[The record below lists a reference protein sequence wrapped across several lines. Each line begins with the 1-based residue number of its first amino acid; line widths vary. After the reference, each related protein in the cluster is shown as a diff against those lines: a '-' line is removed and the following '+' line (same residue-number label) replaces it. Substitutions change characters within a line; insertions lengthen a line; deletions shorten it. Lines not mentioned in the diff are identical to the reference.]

1 VNVTT
6 TIKLRDHFATP
17 FLADGNAA
25 VVFRRTHVEPVMD
38 RGDDVILD
46 LAGVENMTDSF
57 SNACFAQLFAK
68 HKGSFGTRLKFK
80 ACSPLIKVFVLS
92 ALSMSER
99 LKK

>member
-1 VNVTT
+1 MNVTT

-25 VVFRRTHVEPVMD
+25 VDFRVLHVEPVMQ
-38 RGDDVILD
+38 RGENVVLD

-57 SNACFAQLFAK
+57 SNACFAQLFVN
-68 HKGSFGTRLKFK
+68 HRGSFGTRLKFK
-80 ACSPLIKVFVLS
+80 ACTPLIQGFVLS

-99 LKK
+99 RKK

>member
-1 VNVTT
+1 MNVTT

-57 SNACFAQLFAK
+57 SNACFAQLFVK
-68 HKGSFGTRLKFK
+68 HRGAFGKRLKFK
-80 ACSPLIKVFVLS
+80 SCTPLIKGFVLS

-99 LKK
+99 TKS

>member
-1 VNVTT
+1 
-6 TIKLRDHFATP
+6 
-17 FLADGNAA
+17 
-25 VVFRRTHVEPVMD
+25 MD

-80 ACSPLIKVFVLS
+80 ACSPLIKGFVLS

>member
-1 VNVTT
+1 MAISS
-6 TIKLRDHFATP
+6 TIRLRDHFATP

-25 VVFRRTHVEPVMD
+25 VDFRRTHVEPVMD

-80 ACSPLIKVFVLS
+80 ACSPLIKGFVLS

>member
-1 VNVTT
+1 
-6 TIKLRDHFATP
+6 
-17 FLADGNAA
+17 
-25 VVFRRTHVEPVMD
+25 
-38 RGDDVILD
+38 
-46 LAGVENMTDSF
+46 MTDSF

-80 ACSPLIKVFVLS
+80 ACSPLIKGFVLS